1 MELVLAYGLLVLG
14 LIVLLG
20 SLDDIAIDVL
30 KWWYSGSA
38 KAKSLPEGAM
48 DGLSDAPSIAVFVA
62 NWREADVLGPMVQR
76 NLANFTYERVTFVL
90 GVYPNDTETRAVAMD
105 LAERYPG
112 KVEVVVN
119 RCPGPTSKGQML
131 NEMFDLVFAP
141 NRVSP
146 DLVVMH
152 DSEDII
158 SPRSF
163 EVYALESSSHAM
175 IQIPIFSLDSRDR
188 SLVAA
193 TYMEEFAERHTGE
206 MLLRE
211 RLGSFV
217 PSAGV
222 GTCLRKDLIQHFI
235 TKRGHVL
242 QPGSVTED
250 YVLGA
255 EAYQAGFSTA
265 FAAYRDLQQPSTP
278 LIATLEYFPKDFW
291 ASLRQRTRWTYGI
304 GFEGFKRLGWFGNGW
319 NRFFLYRDRKGAVAN
334 FLPLVSLMLL
344 AACLIVSPDFSTF
357 SSWQRNLLIG
367 ILAFNSLVIALR
379 VYQKSAALK
388 NVYGGYDVL
397 GLLARWPIALLINAM
412 AASRAWRSF
421 IVESGLASRPIA
433 WAKTQHELPASFQV
447 LGARAVPVLAGRGS
461 PARRRPTFGSSLGG
475 AAALACLLL
484 LVAGGLRVL
493 EPLMSPV
500 TEQVAEVVNPQA
512 IDSEERRIVEQVKL
526 SAELKNADGK
536 AGTVERLDQNSME
549 TAAQRAQV
557 AGDRDVIAVENS
569 ARLATTVTA
578 LAEFSIYQSAREDA
592 GMLADARPAALGD
605 VMALLNEPDTDETP
619 EAVTEEPTSDSEAA
633 KQQVARAW
641 ETRNEVLFLA
651 EAGIAAGRQMDQV
664 LLAQSIAPVPDQNA
678 TVQVAE
684 AEIDAVSAPVPI
696 LESRDDLIRL
706 TEAGIA
712 ARQKDD
718 EAVLATAISSII
730 GPPTGPLI
738 AATST
743 PSGAVGPISV
753 ADNSRSDNGQVAPNS
768 PREAAS
774 AKAVTSDLA
783 VPAALRQK
791 PKAGIGKGRKKVHSI
806 KSADRKALRRAT
818 NRKPLRKKKAP
829 VQVAAPPAIP
839 LTQPIPK
846 KATTFLRRRC
856 QGPNCGSPGF
866 SSVSKGIAASTNPS

>member
-30 KWWYSGSA
+30 KWWHGGSA
-38 KAKSLPEGAM
+38 KAKSLPEGAL
-48 DGLSDAPSIAVFVA
+48 DALSEAPSIAVFVA

-90 GVYPNDTETRAVAMD
+90 GVYPNDTETCAVAMG

-119 RCPGPTSKGQML
+119 RSPGPTSKGQML
-131 NEMFDLVFAP
+131 NEMFDRVFAP

-158 SPRSF
+158 CPRSF
-163 EVYALESSSHAM
+163 EVYALESRSHAM

-235 TKRGHVL
+235 AKRGHVL

-304 GFEGFKRLGWFGNGW
+304 GFEGFKRLGWFGSGW

-334 FLPLVSLMLL
+334 FLPLVSLILL
-344 AACLIVSPDFSTF
+344 AACLLVSPDFSTF
-357 SSWQRNLLIG
+357 PTWQRNLLIA

-461 PARRRPTFGSSLGG
+461 PTRRRLTFGSSLGG

-512 IDSEERRIVEQVKL
+512 IDSEERRIVEQAKL
-526 SAELKNADGK
+526 SAVLTNTGGK
-536 AGTVERLDQNSME
+536 AGTVEHLDQNSIE
-549 TAAQRAQV
+549 TAAQRAQD
-557 AGDRDVIAVENS
+557 AGDRDIIAVESS
-569 ARLATTVTA
+569 ARLATTLTA
-578 LAEFSIYQSAREDA
+578 LAEFSISQGAREDA
-592 GMLADARPAALGD
+592 GLLADARPAVLGD
-605 VMALLNEPDTDETP
+605 VVALLNERDTDETP
-619 EAVTEEPTSDSEAA
+619 VAATEESTSDSEAA
-633 KQQVARAW
+633 GQQVARVW

-651 EAGIAAGRQMDQV
+651 EAGISAGRQMDIV
-664 LLAQSIAPVPDQNA
+664 LLAQSSAPAPDPNA
-678 TVQVAE
+678 MVQVAE
-684 AEIDAVSAPVPI
+684 AEVDPVSAPVPI

-712 ARQKDD
+712 ARQK
-718 EAVLATAISSII
+718 EEQEVLAMAIPSITR
-730 GPPTGPLI
+730 PPTAPTAAAASSPSRTVGSI
-738 AATST
+738 AA
-743 PSGAVGPISV
+743 
-753 ADNSRSDNGQVAPNS
+753 ADNTRADIEQMAPNS
-768 PREAAS
+768 SREAAT
-774 AKAVTSDLA
+774 AKAVTSDFA
-783 VPAALRQK
+783 VPEALPSK
-791 PKAGIGKGRKKVHSI
+791 PKADIGKSRKKVLSA
-806 KSADRKALRRAT
+806 KSADRKALRKVT
-818 NRKPLRKKKAP
+818 NRKKLRKKKAP

-839 LTQPIPK
+839 LTQPTPK

-856 QGPNCGSPGF
+856 QGPDCGSPGF
-866 SSVSKGIAASTNPS
+866 SSVTKELPYLTNPS